1 MALCPTNHTLTQGSS
16 LCSPTLGYQK
26 RKAMGFVSL
35 TKNALFVPLS
45 LLKEK
50 FPRYGFRY
58 FVSYVVE
65 EESEPHGGS
74 VLYRAG
80 LASEASYLAY
90 KCMRMSNAIGV
101 AFSLN
106 MNVFVFCVQ
115 NFSR

>member
-1 MALCPTNHTLTQGSS
+1 
-16 LCSPTLGYQK
+16 
-26 RKAMGFVSL
+26 MGFVFL
-35 TKNALFVPLS
+35 MKNTLFVPLS

-65 EESEPHGGS
+65 EEIEPHRGS

-80 LASEASYLAY
+80 LASEASYPAY